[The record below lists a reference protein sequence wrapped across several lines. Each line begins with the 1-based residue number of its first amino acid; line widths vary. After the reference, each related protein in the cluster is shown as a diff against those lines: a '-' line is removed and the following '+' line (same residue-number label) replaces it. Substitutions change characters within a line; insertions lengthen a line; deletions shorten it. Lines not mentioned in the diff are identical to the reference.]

1 MLSPNV
7 MGKMLVSFSQL
18 YAENFISHQ
27 QRFHHQGKQICDKF
41 STTGNW
47 YMLSQIQHHFH
58 EDFPELDYVGGLSE
72 ELFEESEYCPL
83 SSGDVS
89 GISLS

>member
-1 MLSPNV
+1 
-7 MGKMLVSFSQL
+7 
-18 YAENFISHQ
+18 
-27 QRFHHQGKQICDKF
+27 
-41 STTGNW
+41 
-47 YMLSQIQHHFH
+47 MLSQIQHHFH

-72 ELFEESEYCPL
+72 ELVEESEYCPL

>member
-1 MLSPNV
+1 ML
-7 MGKMLVSFSQL
+7 KTSFHIGNAFVIKANRS
-18 YAENFISHQ
+18 E
-27 QRFHHQGKQICDKF
+27 KF

-58 EDFPELDYVGGLSE
+58 EDFPELDYVGGLLE
-72 ELFEESEYCPL
+72 ELVEESEYCPL